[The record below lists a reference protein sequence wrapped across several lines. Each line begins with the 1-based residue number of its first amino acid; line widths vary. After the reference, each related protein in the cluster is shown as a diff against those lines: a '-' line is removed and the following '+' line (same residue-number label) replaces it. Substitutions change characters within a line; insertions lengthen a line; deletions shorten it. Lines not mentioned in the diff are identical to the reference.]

1 MYIESRFARQHLT
14 NNLLFHY
21 TSWIQVEVGIIL
33 TNLNFQKMDNIK
45 KSLLFKTSCVALV
58 VTALTFATRA
68 GMIEPWREEFQLTAE
83 QVGWIIGTAFWGFTL
98 AMILGGPLVDIIGMK
113 RIVFFAFACHIA
125 GILLTI
131 FAAGFWTLFISTL
144 FIGIANGSVEAS
156 TNPLIAAMYV
166 DDKTRK
172 LNHFHVWFPGGIVIG
187 GLMVFALEAM
197 GYGWRVQMA
206 AMLIPTLL
214 YGILFFRQKFPETE
228 RVTSGFSYKDMLK
241 ACVSPLFLFMAACMI
256 MTAATELGSNQWMTA
271 LLEDVMKAEGLHAIL
286 LLVWIS
292 GIMAVGRSVAGPIVH
307 RLSPSGVLLGSAVF
321 SGVGLLLLSYSN
333 GYWSFGAAAV
343 FAIGITYFWPTMLG
357 FVNENI
363 PKSGAL
369 GLAIMGGIGFLGGAI
384 AQPLLGRIYD
394 LKFEVLKDSLAAGS
408 STLRTVIVLTVILT
422 LAFTYLYFRQRKLRA
437 S

>member
-1 MYIESRFARQHLT
+1 ME
-14 NNLLFHY
+14 
-21 TSWIQVEVGIIL
+21 
-33 TNLNFQKMDNIK
+33 NIN
-45 KSLLFKTSCVALV
+45 KSLLFNASCTALV

-68 GMIEPWREEFQLTAE
+68 GMIDPWREEFSLTSE
-83 QVGWIIGTAFWGFTL
+83 QVGWIVGTAFWGFTL

-113 RIVFFAFACHIA
+113 RIVYVAFTGHVA

-131 FAAGFWTLFISTL
+131 FAGGFWSLFFSTL
-144 FIGIANGSVEAS
+144 LIGVSNGSVEAA
-156 TNPLIAAMYV
+156 TNPLVTAMYPE
-166 DDKTRK
+166 DKTKK
-172 LNHFHVWFPGGIVIG
+172 LNQFHVWFPGGIVIG
-187 GLMVFALEAM
+187 GLMVFLLEKL
-197 GYGWRVQMA
+197 GFGWRIQMA

-214 YGILFFRQKFPETE
+214 YGILFLRAKFPETE
-228 RVTSGFSYKDMLK
+228 RVTSGFSYKEMLA
-241 ACVSPLFLFMAACMI
+241 ACVSPLFLFMAACMLL
-256 MTAATELGSNQWMTA
+256 TAATELGSNQWMTA
-271 LLEDVMKAEGLHAIL
+271 LLENVMEKEGLNSIL

-321 SGVGLLLLSYSN
+321 AGLGLFLLSISS

-343 FAIGITYFWPTMLG
+343 FAVGITYFWPTMLG

-394 LKFEVLKDSLAAGS
+394 IKFEQLGDSLQAGS
-408 STLRTVIVLTVILT
+408 ATLQRVIVLTVVLT
-422 LAFTYLYFRQRKLRA
+422 IAFLFLYFRQKRKTT

>member
-1 MYIESRFARQHLT
+1 ME
-14 NNLLFHY
+14 
-21 TSWIQVEVGIIL
+21 
-33 TNLNFQKMDNIK
+33 NIK
-45 KSLLFKTSCVALV
+45 KSLLFNASCVALV

-68 GMIEPWREEFQLTAE
+68 GMIEPWREEFKLTAE
-83 QVGWIIGTAFWGFTL
+83 QVGWIVGTAFWGFTL

-113 RIVFFAFACHIA
+113 RIIYVAFTCHVA

-131 FAAGFWTLFISTL
+131 FATGFWTLFFSTL
-144 FIGIANGSVEAS
+144 LIGVANGSVEAS
-156 TNPLIAAMYV
+156 TNPLITAMYV
-166 DDKTRK
+166 DDKTKK
-172 LNHFHVWFPGGIVIG
+172 LNQFHVWFPGGIVIG
-187 GLMVFALEAM
+187 GLLVLVLELL
-197 GYGWRVQMA
+197 GYGWRLQMA
-206 AMLIPTLL
+206 AMLIPTVL
-214 YGILFFRQKFPETE
+214 YGLLFLRVKFPETE
-228 RVTSGFSYKDMLK
+228 RVSAGFSYKDMLK

-271 LLEDVMKAEGLHAIL
+271 LLEDVMKSEGIHSIL

-307 RLSPSGVLLGSAVF
+307 KLSPSGVLLGSAIF
-321 SGVGLLLLSYSN
+321 AGIGLFLLSLAS
-333 GYWSFGAAAV
+333 GYWSFAAAAV

-384 AQPLLGRIYD
+384 AQPVLGRIYD
-394 LKFEVLKDSLAAGS
+394 IKFEALQDSLAAGS
-408 STLRTVIVLTVILT
+408 ATLRTVIVLTAILT
-422 LAFTYLYFRQRKLRA
+422 VAFTFLYLRQRKLKT